1 MPLQIFPMPLQST
14 AAIVV
19 VDGIYSLC
27 ILCWQLQSKSVLSLL
42 DALKN
47 FVSGG
52 GENGVYAVSWG
63 MHEERCT
70 KKVVSDRY
78 KGLGK
83 QELPT
88 IGQDTW
94 SHLI

>member
-19 VDGIYSLC
+19 VVDGKACVYLMLAI
-27 ILCWQLQSKSVLSLL
+27 SLL

-52 GENGVYAVSWG
+52 
-63 MHEERCT
+63 EER
-70 KKVVSDRY
+70 
-78 KGLGK
+78 
-83 QELPT
+83 
-88 IGQDTW
+88 
-94 SHLI
+94 